1 MKNTQTSFSL
11 SVITLTL
18 LLTACSGANSGPST
32 PEASNGASTTNT
44 TASTGSPTPS
54 LPVTTPGAE
63 LPATTPATPSQP
75 VNPAAAAI
83 AALEANGSIPK
94 LDRSESLAGPDLD
107 GNGVRDDVDAW
118 IKSKLTDPK
127 QIAAAM
133 QSAKVIQRAILVDKS
148 NKVEVKAVGLALSW
162 AVHCVSIL
170 SPADGSTSIL
180 QEVDGKIESISTN
193 TKARLKAYLEYNRA
207 RNGSATTLPSGNT
220 CE

>member
-1 MKNTQTSFSL
+1 M
-11 SVITLTL
+11 
-18 LLTACSGANSGPST
+18 
-32 PEASNGASTTNT
+32 
-44 TASTGSPTPS
+44 
-54 LPVTTPGAE
+54 
-63 LPATTPATPSQP
+63 
-75 VNPAAAAI
+75 
-83 AALEANGSIPK
+83 
-94 LDRSESLAGPDLD
+94 LDRTDSLTGPDLD

-148 NKVEVKAVGLALSW
+148 SKVEVRAVGLALAR

-180 QEVDGKIESISTN
+180 QEVDEKIESISTN

>member
-1 MKNTQTSFSL
+1 MKNTKTYFAL
-11 SVITLTL
+11 PVITLTL
-18 LLTACSGANSGPST
+18 LLMACSGANSGASSPKSINGVS
-32 PEASNGASTTNT
+32 ASNRS
-44 TASTGSPTPS
+44 ASTGSLSPS
-54 LPVTTPGAE
+54 LPTTPGPE
-63 LPATTPATPSQP
+63 LPIPEPLKPSQP

-83 AALEANGSIPK
+83 ATLEANGSIRM
-94 LDRSESLAGPDLD
+94 LDRTDSLTGPDLD

-148 NKVEVKAVGLALSW
+148 SKVEVRAVGLALAR

-180 QEVDGKIESISTN
+180 QEVDEKIESISTN